1 MSRCLAL
8 ARSMVAAVI
17 VLAAETPSVTF
28 ATTRSTHAVIPLG
41 SGSYGPG
48 VGDFDAV
55 AEAGLPI
62 VYGGDPRDPTE
73 VLIIERPGSRP
84 RSLRLPAGPATTT
97 ERLAGDGRR
106 LFMKFTAG
114 LGYVNLATGVT
125 EILVPGARNDGKFD
139 MDRTGRWLAYLG
151 VPPGAAADAP
161 PQVMLLDSQSGL
173 RRQVTDRLLHPRQT
187 PCTGQFGVP
196 PVVSADG
203 SVVVFV
209 APSPIRAADEARTT
223 NCRVWVYDVADG
235 EIRLVAEIPEVGR
248 VRRPAVDGEG
258 RWYSFT
264 LTKARPGGGTV
275 TKPALL
281 DLNSGTLIE
290 SITGD
295 DLRYPGFDAVVTVD
309 GKRVV
314 LTSMADLDPDVGNTD
329 HNMETFA
336 YDMDA
341 RTFTQMTDTTGGV
354 EPGVP
359 GLCPAYT
366 PEVSGSGDVVV
377 MTYFAEESSE
387 TCIFLRHHRHNST
400 GMYYVFARI
409 VPKRPG
415 NHPATLT
422 GLPALVEVR
431 VGETL
436 TLRATGV
443 DADGDAL
450 TFFAQ
455 EIDKLDVPRGAV
467 IEDHYDGSASFRWQP
482 RLEQAGEYVVRFVAF
497 DEGGGETMQDVRIR
511 VAGGGGAGACAGD
524 CDGDGQVVIDEVV
537 RAVEM
542 ALGGQPAARCAA
554 ADSDGD
560 GQVTVDELIAAT
572 GAALRG
578 CP

>member
-1 MSRCLAL
+1 
-8 ARSMVAAVI
+8 
-17 VLAAETPSVTF
+17 
-28 ATTRSTHAVIPLG
+28 
-41 SGSYGPG
+41 
-48 VGDFDAV
+48 
-55 AEAGLPI
+55 
-62 VYGGDPRDPTE
+62 
-73 VLIIERPGSRP
+73 
-84 RSLRLPAGPATTT
+84 
-97 ERLAGDGRR
+97 
-106 LFMKFTAG
+106 
-114 LGYVNLATGVT
+114 
-125 EILVPGARNDGKFD
+125 
-139 MDRTGRWLAYLG
+139 
-151 VPPGAAADAP
+151 
-161 PQVMLLDSQSGL
+161 MLLDSQSGL
-173 RRQVTDRLLHPRQT
+173 RRQITDRLVHPRQT
-187 PCTGQFGVP
+187 PCTGQLGVP

-209 APSPIRAADEARTT
+209 APSPIRASDEARTT

-258 RWYSFT
+258 RWYSFA
-264 LTKARPGGGTV
+264 LTKTRPGGGTV

-309 GKRVV
+309 GKRIV
-314 LTSMADLDPDVGNTD
+314 LSSMADLDPDVGNTD

-336 YDMDA
+336 YDIDA

-354 EPGVP
+354 EPGVS
-359 GLCPAYT
+359 GLCAAHT

-377 MTYFAEESSE
+377 MTYYSNDPSD
-387 TCIFLRHHRHNST
+387 TCIYLRPPRHNST
-400 GMYYVFARI
+400 GMYYPFARI
-409 VPKRPG
+409 VPKRAG
-415 NHPATLT
+415 KHPPTLT

-431 VGETL
+431 AGEAL

-443 DADGDAL
+443 DTDGDAL

-455 EIDKLDVPRGAV
+455 EIDQVELPRGAV

-482 RLEQAGEYVVRFVAF
+482 RLEQAGEYVVRFALF
-497 DEGGGETMQDVRIR
+497 DEGGGETLHDVRIR
-511 VAGGGGAGACAGD
+511 VAGGGGEGACAGD

-537 RAVEM
+537 RAVEL
-542 ALGGQPAARCAA
+542 ALGGQPAVRCAA

-560 GQVTVDELIAAT
+560 GQVTVDELIAAA